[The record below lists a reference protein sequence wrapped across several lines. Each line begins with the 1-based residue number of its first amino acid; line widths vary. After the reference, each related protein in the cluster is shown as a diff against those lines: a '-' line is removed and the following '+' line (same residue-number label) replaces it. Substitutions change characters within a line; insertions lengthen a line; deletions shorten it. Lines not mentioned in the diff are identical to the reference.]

1 MILVA
6 VLMIAASNSV
16 TAQETKTVFGADS
29 EIGFVWGI
37 ELKTAYIQ
45 QKVST
50 QYGMY
55 AGALFNHAIMVGFT
69 GAANVTHPSVNYGY
83 TGLMVQYTYKPHN
96 LVHLNG
102 YVSLGSG
109 STKDYENEKT
119 SVFDNFGNVTGEKF
133 YFIEPGANCEI
144 NLGVKTR
151 LVMGISYRFVNGIDP
166 HNENISNTHVSD
178 NDLSCVNINIGIKFG
193 L

>member
-1 MILVA
+1 MILA
-6 VLMIAASNSV
+6 TVLMIAATTASF
-16 TAQETKTVFGADS
+16 AQETKTVFGVDS

-37 ELKTAYIQ
+37 ELKTAYISE
-45 QKVST
+45 KVAT

-55 AGALFNHAIMVGFT
+55 AGALINHTVMVGFT
-69 GAANVTHPSVNYGY
+69 GAANVTHPSINYGY
-83 TGLMVQYTYKPHN
+83 TGLMVQYTHKPYN
-96 LVHLNG
+96 LVHMNG
-102 YVSLGSG
+102 YISLGSG

-133 YFIEPGANCEI
+133 YFIEPGVNCEI

-151 LVMGISYRFVNGIDP
+151 LVLGIGYRFVNGIDP
-166 HNENISNTHVSD
+166 NNENISNTHVTDS
-178 NDLSCVNINIGIKFG
+178 DLSCVNINVGIKFG